1 MAPGILLD
9 RCMGVLRVARSTSFV
24 VHIDRQSRGSKKR
37 LGVWTYKTCVFKRG
51 FECRNQMHCF
61 RTFASSSQAAGGLLL
76 CFRLWCTVH
85 AERPRYNTP
94 HFRARPGSVARVLG
108 VQSCASKAIETKMSV
123 FFCFRS
129 AVAYAAVPPLSRLYT
144 LRRPLYNGRRASSFP
159 LCGSQERCFC
169 VCAIVGSQDPTVGTR
184 N

>member
-24 VHIDRQSRGSKKR
+24 VPIDRQSRGSKKR

-123 FFCFRS
+123 FFLFSLCRCICCS
-129 AVAYAAVPPLSRLYT
+129 TTALKALYIEAATVQRQARFKFPP
-144 LRRPLYNGRRASSFP
+144 
-159 LCGSQERCFC
+159 
-169 VCAIVGSQDPTVGTR
+169 VW
-184 N
+184 